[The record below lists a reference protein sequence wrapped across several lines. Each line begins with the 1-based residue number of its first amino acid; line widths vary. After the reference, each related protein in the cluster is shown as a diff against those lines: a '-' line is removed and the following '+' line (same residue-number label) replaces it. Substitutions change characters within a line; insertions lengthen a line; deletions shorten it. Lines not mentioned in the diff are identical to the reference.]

1 MITTNHHRALNP
13 SETEMEGMEA
23 EEEPPGKTPLFRA
36 RNLER
41 ALKLKRLFIKF
52 EGASITGTQKD
63 RISRLHVLRAK
74 SLGYDTVSLATCG
87 NYGASISHF
96 AKMHGLKS
104 VIAVPDYYSG
114 ERNQEIL
121 ANGSTV
127 LSMNSKYEDL
137 VEYMRDK
144 SSDESWY
151 DSSPG
156 SVNSYVDIEGY
167 EMIAYEI
174 VQQLGRSP
182 SYVAVPLGNGTTLAG
197 IYSGFRRMYDRGI
210 IKKVPR
216 FIGSSTP
223 NGNPIV
229 ASWKEKSRK
238 ITELDP
244 ANIRETKASEP
255 LVSYRAYDGQK
266 ALNAIYRSGGMAT
279 YVPDEDMERYASLI
293 EHFEM
298 LSVLPASASAVAAAD
313 RLLSHKITD
322 RDIVAV
328 LTGRSRIWTTQ

>member
-1 MITTNHHRALNP
+1 
-13 SETEMEGMEA
+13 MEA
-23 EEEPPGKTPLFRA
+23 EEEPPGKTPFFRA

-41 ALKLKRLFIKF
+41 ALKLKRIFIKF
-52 EGASITGTQKD
+52 EGASTTGTQKD

-74 SLGYDTVSLATCG
+74 SMGYDTISLATCG

-96 AKMHGLKS
+96 AELHGLKS

-114 ERNQEIL
+114 ERNREIL
-121 ANGSTV
+121 ANGSTI
-127 LSMNSKYEDL
+127 LSVNSKYEDL
-137 VEYMRDK
+137 VEYMRDR
-144 SSDESWY
+144 SNDESWY

-156 SVNSYVDIEGY
+156 SVNSHVDIEGY

-174 VQQLGRSP
+174 VDQLGHAP
-182 SYVAVPLGNGTTLAG
+182 SYVAAPLGNGTTLAG
-197 IYSGFRRMYDRGI
+197 IYSGFRKMQDRGI

-216 FIGSSTP
+216 FIGASTP

-229 ASWKEKSRK
+229 ASWKARSRK
-238 ITELDP
+238 IMELDP
-244 ANIRETKASEP
+244 GSIHETKASEP

-266 ALNAIYRSGGMAT
+266 ALNAIYKSNGMAT
-279 YVPDEDMERYASLI
+279 YVPDDEMERYAALI

-298 LSVLPASASAVAAAD
+298 LSVLPASASALAAVD
-313 RLLSHKITD
+313 RLLNHKVTD
-322 RDIVAV
+322 RDIVTV